1 MSMWNK
7 KPEEQPVA
15 TPAAPAPRP
24 ASAAPV
30 QGFTEPKKEPIS
42 MSTAP
47 FKTPEIDSSRSSATI
62 GKAVK
67 IIGQIFSKEDLY
79 VDGDVEGTIECQD
92 NKLTIGPNG
101 KLQAGVRAREVVV
114 LGQIKGN
121 VEANDR
127 IDIRKDA
134 RLIGDIKTARIV
146 IEDGAYFKGS
156 IDIVKPDAAKV
167 NAAAQAA
174 PGAGSAQGM
183 PKPPSAGPTPVTS
196 AVGAGATDI
205 KR

>member
-7 KPEEQPVA
+7 REEP
-15 TPAAPAPRP
+15 TPPAPRP
-24 ASAAPV
+24 ASVPPIPSPIEA
-30 QGFTEPKKEPIS
+30 KKEPPPT
-42 MSTAP
+42 MSSTP
-47 FKTPEIDSSRSSATI
+47 FRSPDADSSRNSATI

-101 KLQAGVRAREVVV
+101 KLQAAVRAREVIV

-121 VEANDR
+121 VESADR

-134 RLIGDIKTARIV
+134 RLVGDIKTARIV

-156 IDIVKPDAAKV
+156 IDIVKPDAVK
-167 NAAAQAA
+167 AAAPAGAATPAKPAAA
-174 PGAGSAQGM
+174 P
-183 PKPPSAGPTPVTS
+183 
-196 AVGAGATDI
+196 VGAQSA
-205 KR
+205 

>member
-1 MSMWNK
+1 
-7 KPEEQPVA
+7 
-15 TPAAPAPRP
+15 
-24 ASAAPV
+24 
-30 QGFTEPKKEPIS
+30 
-42 MSTAP
+42 MSTTP
-47 FKTPEIDSSRSSATI
+47 FKSPEADSSRSSATI

-101 KLQAGVRAREVVV
+101 KLQAGVRAREVIV

-134 RLIGDIKTARIV
+134 RLVGDIKTARIV

-156 IDIVKPDAAKV
+156 IDIVKPDAAK
-167 NAAAQAA
+167 AAAASQQ
-174 PGAGSAQGM
+174 PGGSVNM
-183 PKPPSAGPTPVTS
+183 PKPAAPVTS
-196 AVGAGATDI
+196 APVASAPVAAPAGAVTADV